1 MSAADTP
8 LLLILMLELM
18 GSAGSLLQLQHSYY
32 LSWKCWSRSD
42 LFQHVWL
49 MVVKVAPLQ

>member
-1 MSAADTP
+1 MSAAVPP
-8 LLLILMLELM
+8 LLLMLELM

-32 LSWKCWSRSD
+32 LSLKSWSRSD